1 MKQVML
7 KTHRC
12 HCTKL
17 SHQGNLVPV
26 TCAPLCGGE
35 TASKA
40 FCLEVLRHVARLALT
55 EGIF

>member
-7 KTHRC
+7 KTPRC

-17 SHQGNLVPV
+17 SYHGNMVPV
-26 TCAPLCGGE
+26 ICAPMCGGE

-40 FCLEVLRHVARLALT
+40 FCLEVLRRVAYLALT